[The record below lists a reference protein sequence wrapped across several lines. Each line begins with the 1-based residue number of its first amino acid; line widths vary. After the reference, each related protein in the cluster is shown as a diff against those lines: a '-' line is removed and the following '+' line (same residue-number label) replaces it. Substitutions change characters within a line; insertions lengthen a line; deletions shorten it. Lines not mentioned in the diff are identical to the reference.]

1 MKLKFHTAFPVI
13 TLCLTLPAMAADI
26 TWDSGGSDDNWSTFD
41 NWSDNATPV
50 GDDVTFN
57 NTGRAAGTTVTNIV
71 DTSYTIDSL
80 RFTHDNT
87 ANHTMS
93 ISSGQTLTVNGSF
106 TPTNGQATAVMLSK
120 PDGNNTATTNITGLG
135 TFTVNNASNHFL
147 VGFQNATA
155 VSRVTLDMS
164 ELENFNATVNI
175 LGVGRKGTTDGTR
188 QESGYLVL
196 AKNSNVTATAITVG
210 DSTGINGTAN
220 GGINNGSGSTLFLSA
235 GGNRVNNLNANTMI
249 FGRGKASGNMQFDTG
264 AVSTDTVK
272 LRATNGTGAVTD
284 FIIADR
290 NLSSTSGTPG
300 GTVNFG
306 AGKVDALITNL
317 IVGRWGSAAA
327 TSQVNPSGTFTMGTN
342 VDSSVT
348 VTTLS
353 LGISATTTNPETTRV
368 VTGTLNV
375 NGGVFS
381 STTVNLATGSV
392 TPSLTKTA
400 NLNVDG
406 GTFRFGSFGAP
417 TGTNAVTINFNSGTV
432 SSIDG
437 TGRTLGLAYNL
448 GKAGGGT
455 TVAFGQATGG
465 TGTVTLN
472 GAGTLLGNTT
482 VETVQNTTLGGALGG
497 AFSLTKTGAALLNIN
512 QNQNYSGGTTVNA
525 GILKMSGT
533 RTLASGSN
541 MTIGASGTWQLDGT
555 SQTLGELSGSGL
567 LTSTWANTGF
577 DTLTVGSG
585 DASSSFSGT
594 IAGGNGTTVRGINLT
609 KTGTGTLT
617 LSGDNS
623 YSGITNV
630 DTGILRVSH
639 ANALGAT
646 GAAARTFIAGNDNT
660 SRVELSGG
668 ITTGETF
675 QIGMRQSPALDA
687 PALSNLSGNNTVT
700 GDING
705 VTGGSRINIESQAD
719 LLTLAGNLSQ
729 TSGADS
735 RTWQLMGAGDGL
747 VSGVISNGTA
757 TNLGIIKSGSG
768 TWTFS
773 NTNTYS
779 GATNITGGTLAI
791 GTGGSIANS
800 SQVIV
805 GANTTLDVSADA
817 FTLGATAAQTLGGTG
832 MINGNMTIGA
842 NGTLAIGTSPGTMTF
857 NNNLGLNADSIS
869 NFEINSFTLG
879 NYDLALAAAAGTQ
892 TVDFGGGTLNLL
904 FQSGFSTE
912 GTVKIFDFDAYTGSG
927 FTSVVST
934 GLASGF
940 TASFDAST
948 GIVTVIPEPSA
959 ALLGG
964 LGALVLLRRRR

>member
-13 TLCLTLPAMAADI
+13 TLCLTLPAIAADI

-41 NWSDNATPV
+41 NWSDNATPA

-57 NTGRAAGTTVTNIV
+57 NTGRASGTTVTSIV

-120 PDGNNTATTNITGLG
+120 PDGGNTATTYITGDG

-147 VGFQNATA
+147 VGFQNTPPSGS
-155 VSRVTLDMS
+155 SRVTLDMS
-164 ELENFNATVNI
+164 GLETFNATVNI
-175 LGVGRKGTTDGTR
+175 LGVGRKGTINTDTTR

-210 DSTGINGTAN
+210 DSTGINGTAA

-235 GGNRVNNLNANTMI
+235 GGDRVNNLNANTMI

-317 IVGRWGSAAA
+317 YLGRWGTAAG
-327 TSQVNPSGTFTMGTN
+327 SSKVNPTGTFTMGTN
-342 VDSSVT
+342 ADSVVT
-348 VTTLS
+348 VTTAYLA
-353 LGISATTTNPETTRV
+353 LGQSSTAPSDGASQT
-368 VTGTLNV
+368 VTGNLNV
-375 NGGVFS
+375 NGGTFS
-381 STTVNLATGSV
+381 ATTLNLATGATHANVSRVANV
-392 TPSLTKTA
+392 TI
-400 NLNVDG
+400 DG
-406 GTFRFGSFGAP
+406 GTFRFGTINAP
-417 TGTNAVTINFNSGTV
+417 TPGGSANIHFNSGTV
-432 SSIDG
+432 ASVNG
-437 TGRTLGLAYNL
+437 TARTLGLAYNL

-455 TVAFGQATGG
+455 TVAFGQASGG
-465 TGTVTLN
+465 TGTIALN

-482 VETVQNTTLGGALGG
+482 VETVQNTTFGGAVGG
-497 AFSLTKTGAALLNIN
+497 AFSLTKSGAA
-512 QNQNYSGGTTVNA
+512 
-525 GILKMSGT
+525 
-533 RTLASGSN
+533 
-541 MTIGASGTWQLDGT
+541 
-555 SQTLGELSGSGL
+555 
-567 LTSTWANTGF
+567 
-577 DTLTVGSG
+577 
-585 DASSSFSGT
+585 
-594 IAGGNGTTVRGINLT
+594 
-609 KTGTGTLT
+609 TLT
-617 LSGDNS
+617 L
-623 YSGITNV
+623 TA
-630 DTGILRVSH
+630 
-639 ANALGAT
+639 ANG
-646 GAAARTFIAGNDNT
+646 
-660 SRVELSGG
+660 
-668 ITTGETF
+668 
-675 QIGMRQSPALDA
+675 
-687 PALSNLSGNNTVT
+687 
-700 GDING
+700 
-705 VTGGSRINIESQAD
+705 
-719 LLTLAGNLSQ
+719 
-729 TSGADS
+729 
-735 RTWQLMGAGDGL
+735 
-747 VSGVISNGTA
+747 
-757 TNLGIIKSGSG
+757 
-768 TWTFS
+768 
-773 NTNTYS
+773 YS
-779 GATNITGGTLAI
+779 GATEITDGTLAI

-805 GANTTLDVSADA
+805 GANSTLDVSAVA
-817 FTLGATAAQTLGGTG
+817 FTLGATTAQTLGGTG

-964 LGALVLLRRRR
+964 LGVLVLLRRRR

>member
-41 NWSDNATPV
+41 NWSDNATPA

-57 NTGRAAGTTVTNIV
+57 NTGRASGTTVTSIV

-120 PDGNNTATTNITGLG
+120 PDGGNTATTYITGDG

-147 VGFQNATA
+147 VGFQNTPPSGS
-155 VSRVTLDMS
+155 SRVTLDMS
-164 ELENFNATVNI
+164 GLETFNATVNI
-175 LGVGRKGTTDGTR
+175 LGVGRKGTINTDTTR

-210 DSTGINGTAN
+210 DSTGINGTAA

-235 GGNRVNNLNANTMI
+235 GGDRVNNLNANTMI

-317 IVGRWGSAAA
+317 YLGRWGTAAG
-327 TSQVNPSGTFTMGTN
+327 SSKVNPTGTFTMGTN
-342 VDSSVT
+342 ADSVVT
-348 VTTLS
+348 VTTAYLA
-353 LGISATTTNPETTRV
+353 LGQSSTAPSDGASQT
-368 VTGTLNV
+368 VTGNLNV
-375 NGGVFS
+375 NGGTFS
-381 STTVNLATGSV
+381 ATTLNLATGATHANVSRVANV
-392 TPSLTKTA
+392 TI
-400 NLNVDG
+400 DG
-406 GTFRFGSFGAP
+406 GTFRFGTINAP
-417 TGTNAVTINFNSGTV
+417 TPGGSANIHFNSGTV
-432 SSIDG
+432 ASVNG
-437 TGRTLGLAYNL
+437 TARTLGLAYNL

-455 TVAFGQATGG
+455 TVAFGQASGG
-465 TGTVTLN
+465 TGTIALN

-482 VETVQNTTLGGALGG
+482 VETVQNTTFGGAVGG
-497 AFSLTKTGAALLNIN
+497 AFSLTKSGAA
-512 QNQNYSGGTTVNA
+512 
-525 GILKMSGT
+525 
-533 RTLASGSN
+533 
-541 MTIGASGTWQLDGT
+541 
-555 SQTLGELSGSGL
+555 
-567 LTSTWANTGF
+567 
-577 DTLTVGSG
+577 
-585 DASSSFSGT
+585 
-594 IAGGNGTTVRGINLT
+594 
-609 KTGTGTLT
+609 TLT
-617 LSGDNS
+617 L
-623 YSGITNV
+623 TA
-630 DTGILRVSH
+630 
-639 ANALGAT
+639 ANG
-646 GAAARTFIAGNDNT
+646 
-660 SRVELSGG
+660 
-668 ITTGETF
+668 
-675 QIGMRQSPALDA
+675 
-687 PALSNLSGNNTVT
+687 
-700 GDING
+700 
-705 VTGGSRINIESQAD
+705 
-719 LLTLAGNLSQ
+719 
-729 TSGADS
+729 
-735 RTWQLMGAGDGL
+735 
-747 VSGVISNGTA
+747 
-757 TNLGIIKSGSG
+757 
-768 TWTFS
+768 
-773 NTNTYS
+773 YS
-779 GATNITGGTLAI
+779 GATEITDGTLAI

-805 GANTTLDVSADA
+805 GANSTLDVSAVA
-817 FTLGATAAQTLGGTG
+817 FTLGATTAQTLGGTG

-964 LGALVLLRRRR
+964 LGVLVLLRRRR